1 MNWSKL
7 SDPEKWI
14 LTGIPVL
21 FLAGSLLH
29 FLYNFSGENLL
40 AGLFSPVNESI
51 WEHTKL
57 VVLPVILWWTLYY
70 FFRKD
75 AKIIEKDRWFEGAL
89 GALVTAVL
97 SIPALFYLY
106 TGAVGRDFLGADI
119 LLLLLSLI
127 FGQLLG
133 LQLYRDG
140 KGMHAETVLGIFA
153 GILVLFAV
161 FTFLPPKLP
170 LFQDPVSGGY
180 GKKI

>member
-1 MNWSKL
+1 MNWKKL
-7 SDPEKWI
+7 TEPEKWI

-29 FLYNFSGENLL
+29 FLYDLSGENLL

-106 TGAVGRDFLGADI
+106 TGALGRDSLWADI
-119 LLLLLSLI
+119 LILLLSLA

-133 LQLYRDG
+133 LHLYRYG
-140 KGMHAETVLGIFA
+140 KGMHAETVLVIFA